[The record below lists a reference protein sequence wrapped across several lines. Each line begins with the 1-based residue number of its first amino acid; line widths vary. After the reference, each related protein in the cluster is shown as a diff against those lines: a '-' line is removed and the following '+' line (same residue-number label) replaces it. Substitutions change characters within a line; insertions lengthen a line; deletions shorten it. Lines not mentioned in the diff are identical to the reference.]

1 MIEVILYT
9 TEGCHLCEQ
18 AIELI
23 NSLGQSINVSSIEIG
38 DDDSLVERYGTTIP
52 VVKLPSGEQLNWPFS
67 KQQLIDA
74 L

>member
-23 NSLGQSINVSSIEIG
+23 NSLGQSINVSSVEIG
-38 DDDSLVERYGTTIP
+38 DVDSLVERYGMTIP
-52 VVKLPSGEQLNWPFS
+52 VVELPSGEQLNWPFS